1 MEKFITSQSDGN
13 FGEGALITFEGGDGS
28 GKGTQTELYYQY
40 LLSQNLPV
48 LKGGFPMYKTPTGQK
63 VGRYLNGDY
72 GEDLTAEEAGVLYQN
87 DRVANIGPIQEWVNR
102 GGIYLLDRYVESNS
116 GHQGGKLR
124 TKEDRIAY
132 ILKNAETEYGQN
144 GLPEPDLTILFTLAP
159 ELAYK
164 YVAMKTAAS
173 REAYTTLTHD
183 IHENN
188 KTHLSDANEAFML
201 LPELYPERVRHI
213 NTTAENKLEMLPKE
227 KIQLAVRNAIRPLL
241 ISKGYELAA

>member
-1 MEKFITSQSDGN
+1 MSERN

-40 LLSQNLPV
+40 LLSLDLPV
-48 LKGGFPMYKTPTGQK
+48 KKGGFPMYKTPTGEK
-63 VGRYLNGDY
+63 IGKYLNGDY
-72 GEDLTAEEAGVLYQN
+72 GEDLTAEEAGLLYQE
-87 DRVANIGPIQEWVNR
+87 DRVANIGPIQEWVEQ
-102 GGIYLLDRYVESNS
+102 GGIYLLDRYFDSNN

-124 TKEDRIAY
+124 TKEERIAY
-132 ILKNAETEYGQN
+132 ILKNTHTETVVN
-144 GLPEPDLTILFTLAP
+144 GLPVPDLTVLFTLAP

-188 KTHLSDANEAFML
+188 RHHLADANEAFLL
-201 LPELYPERVRHI
+201 LPELYPERFRHI
-213 NTTAENKLEMLPKE
+213 NTTAENGLEMLPKD
-227 KIQLAVRNAIRPLL
+227 KIQLAVQSAVRPLL
-241 ISKGYELAA
+241 LAKGYRLAA